1 MGEGTAGNI
10 ILTGFSYTGKTKVG
24 QEVARNLGWGFVDID
39 EEIVKLCG
47 KPVAEIFARDGEARF
62 RDLEREVLERACR
75 EKEVVISTGGGAI
88 MDAAN
93 RELMMNSGV
102 VVCLEAKPAT
112 IYQRLLEDTKD
123 SADQEVRPLLAG
135 SEPLKRI
142 GWLKGFRQP
151 YYALSDWTVHTD
163 NLTVEQAADEV
174 IRGWRYTGREKR
186 GKVDLHSVPD
196 ARESDAP
203 YCEQQG
209 AACVVTT
216 ATESYPVFVGW
227 GFLDQLG
234 RRMRNAGLQGRA
246 YIVSDDQVFPLYG
259 DRVKEV
265 LGEAGFTVGSMV
277 VPNGERSKSFETA
290 VSLYD
295 LLVEHRAERSDC
307 IVALGGGV
315 VGDLAGFVAS
325 TFLRGL
331 PLVQVP
337 TSLVGMVDAA
347 IGGKVAVNHPEGK
360 NLIGAFYQPRLVL
373 ADIQT
378 LTTLPRR
385 ELISGW
391 AEVIK
396 HAMIRDPRLLELLEE
411 QSQELLDLKEDITA
425 DVVALSA
432 AIKAKIVSEDEKE
445 RGVRII
451 LNYGHTVAHGLE
463 SATGYERFLHGEA
476 VAIGMV
482 GAAMISQHLGLL
494 PQAVVQRQ
502 GELLRRF
509 DLPTGCSGVDI
520 GKVLQ
525 AMELDKKVRGERV
538 RWVLLADIGQP
549 VIRDDVPNEVVE
561 SVIRE
566 LLQS

>member
-1 MGEGTAGNI
+1 
-10 ILTGFSYTGKTKVG
+10 
-24 QEVARNLGWGFVDID
+24 
-39 EEIVKLCG
+39 
-47 KPVAEIFARDGEARF
+47 
-62 RDLEREVLERACR
+62 
-75 EKEVVISTGGGAI
+75 
-88 MDAAN
+88 
-93 RELMMNSGV
+93 
-102 VVCLEAKPAT
+102 
-112 IYQRLLEDTKD
+112 
-123 SADQEVRPLLAG
+123 
-135 SEPLKRI
+135 
-142 GWLKGFRQP
+142 
-151 YYALSDWTVHTD
+151 
-163 NLTVEQAADEV
+163 
-174 IRGWRYTGREKR
+174 
-186 GKVDLHSVPD
+186 
-196 ARESDAP
+196 
-203 YCEQQG
+203 
-209 AACVVTT
+209 
-216 ATESYPVFVGW
+216 
-227 GFLDQLG
+227 
-234 RRMRNAGLQGRA
+234 MRNAGLQGRA

-277 VPNGERSKSFETA
+277 VPNGERSKSFEAA

-360 NLIGAFYQPRLVL
+360 NLIGTFYQPRLVL

-385 ELISGW
+385 ELLSGW

-411 QSQELLDLKEDITA
+411 RPQELLDLKEDITA

-463 SATGYERFLHGEA
+463 AATGYERFLHGEA

-538 RWVLLADIGQP
+538 RWVLLTDIGQP

>member
-1 MGEGTAGNI
+1 VGEGTAGNI

-93 RELMMNSGV
+93 RELMMDSGV

-123 SADQEVRPLLAG
+123 SSDQEVRPLLAG

-163 NLTVEQAADEV
+163 SLTVEQAADEV
-174 IRGWRYTGREKR
+174 IRGWGYRGREK
-186 GKVDLHSVPD
+186 S
-196 ARESDAP
+196 
-203 YCEQQG
+203 
-209 AACVVTT
+209 
-216 ATESYPVFVGW
+216 PVFVGW

-411 QSQELLDLKEDITA
+411 QSQALLDLKEDITA

-463 SATGYERFLHGEA
+463 AATGYERFLHGEA

-509 DLPTGCSGVDI
+509 DLPTDCSGVDI

-525 AMELDKKVRGERV
+525 AMELDKKVREERL
-538 RWVLLADIGQP
+538 RWVLLTDIGQP